1 MEAIELKAK
10 NSDLKIFPLLKRIQ
24 DGVLLDKKL
33 ASKFGV
39 EKSLT
44 QALKLTDELLKKCQF
59 IDAPPTTIEDT
70 KISSTNQELLEEIQ
84 AEEIAATRYLDELLE
99 DDDIFE
105 KPALFR
111 SRNDDY
117 IFRET
122 IESTLHSTKNT
133 IFTDNLNSDGESN
146 NSTSPQSEL
155 SSPKY
160 IPDLSTTPKYIPDEI
175 HNVSSFTQKN
185 STKDQEVKSTTTP
198 SSEQHKRANFNQSE
212 ENSLKKNNFF
222 REIDMKEKQNKTIT
236 TKPAYIDDIP
246 AELRNALKSFKE
258 YSKKQQNIY
267 EHVNEVQE
275 HILGYSG
282 TNTEKNTPE
291 VLNYSNVQNQ
301 DQNNYYINPSQQ
313 SDRHNYTQIQ
323 IPTTTARY
331 NQSYTYSGFTLPGP
345 AAVNDIRP
353 VETLAKRP
361 RGRPRKNPIKQANT
375 VSKYATA
382 PNQNNFPLGYQNQN
396 SMNSSQPYNM
406 MGYYPPH
413 PANYQPNFGYI
424 PSHNNYT
431 TSSQFTGNGTQVP
444 MAAAQYQPY
453 VNPAATGYHPS
464 FGYFPSQ
471 NIYSTNSSQFSATT
485 TTTTTRFQPYS
496 TPTTAAPVY
505 PAVNYSPGTFFNYH
519 QNHFQ

>member
-59 IDAPPTTIEDT
+59 IDAPPTIEDN

-84 AEEIAATRYLDELLE
+84 AEEIEATRYLDELLE
-99 DDDIFE
+99 DHDIFE

-122 IESTLHSTKNT
+122 IESTLQSTKNT

-146 NSTSPQSEL
+146 NSTSPQSDL

-175 HNVSSFTQKN
+175 HNVSFTQKN
-185 STKDQEVKSTTTP
+185 SIKDQEVKSTTTP
-198 SSEQHKRANFNQSE
+198 TLDQSE

-222 REIDMKEKQNKTIT
+222 REKQNKTIT

-313 SDRHNYTQIQ
+313 SDSTHNYTQIQ
-323 IPTTTARY
+323 IPTTTKARY

-361 RGRPRKNPIKQANT
+361 RGRPRKNSVKQANT
-375 VSKYATA
+375 VSKYATAA

-406 MGYYPPH
+406 MMGYYPPH

-424 PSHNNYT
+424 PSHNNYTT

-453 VNPAATGYHPS
+453 VNPAATGYLPS

-471 NIYSTNSSQFSATT
+471 NIYSTTNSSQFSAT

>member
-59 IDAPPTTIEDT
+59 IDAPPTIEDN

-84 AEEIAATRYLDELLE
+84 AEEIEATRYLDELLE
-99 DDDIFE
+99 EDDIFE

-122 IESTLHSTKNT
+122 IESTLQSTKNT

-146 NSTSPQSEL
+146 NSTSPQSDL

-175 HNVSSFTQKN
+175 HNVSFTQKN
-185 STKDQEVKSTTTP
+185 SIKDQEVKSTTTP
-198 SSEQHKRANFNQSE
+198 TLDQSE

-222 REIDMKEKQNKTIT
+222 REKQNKTIT

-313 SDRHNYTQIQ
+313 SDSTHNYTQIQ
-323 IPTTTARY
+323 IPTTTKARY

-361 RGRPRKNPIKQANT
+361 RGRPRKNTVKQANT
-375 VSKYATA
+375 VSKYATAA

-406 MGYYPPH
+406 MMGYYPPH

-424 PSHNNYT
+424 PSHNNYTT

-485 TTTTTRFQPYS
+485 TTTTRFQPYS

>member
-59 IDAPPTTIEDT
+59 IDAPPTIEDN

-84 AEEIAATRYLDELLE
+84 AEEIEATRYLDELLE
-99 DDDIFE
+99 DDNIFE

-122 IESTLHSTKNT
+122 IESTLQSTKNT

-146 NSTSPQSEL
+146 NSTSPQSDL

-175 HNVSSFTQKN
+175 HNVSFTQKN
-185 STKDQEVKSTTTP
+185 SIKDQEVKSTTTP
-198 SSEQHKRANFNQSE
+198 TLDQSE

-222 REIDMKEKQNKTIT
+222 REKQNKTIT

-313 SDRHNYTQIQ
+313 SDSTHNYTQIQ
-323 IPTTTARY
+323 IPTTTKARY

-361 RGRPRKNPIKQANT
+361 RGRPRKNSVKQANT
-375 VSKYATA
+375 VSKYATAA

-406 MGYYPPH
+406 MMGYYPPH

-424 PSHNNYT
+424 PSHNNYTT

-453 VNPAATGYHPS
+453 VNPAATGYLPS

-471 NIYSTNSSQFSATT
+471 NIYSTTNSSQFSAT

>member
-24 DGVLLDKKL
+24 DGILLDKKL

-59 IDAPPTTIEDT
+59 IDAPPTTIKDT

-99 DDDIFE
+99 EDDIFE

-185 STKDQEVKSTTTP
+185 STKDQGVKSTTTP
-198 SSEQHKRANFNQSE
+198 SSEQHKRANFT
-212 ENSLKKNNFF
+212 KTRGKFF
-222 REIDMKEKQNKTIT
+222 
-236 TKPAYIDDIP
+236 
-246 AELRNALKSFKE
+246 
-258 YSKKQQNIY
+258 
-267 EHVNEVQE
+267 
-275 HILGYSG
+275 
-282 TNTEKNTPE
+282 
-291 VLNYSNVQNQ
+291 
-301 DQNNYYINPSQQ
+301 
-313 SDRHNYTQIQ
+313 
-323 IPTTTARY
+323 
-331 NQSYTYSGFTLPGP
+331 
-345 AAVNDIRP
+345 
-353 VETLAKRP
+353 
-361 RGRPRKNPIKQANT
+361 
-375 VSKYATA
+375 
-382 PNQNNFPLGYQNQN
+382 
-396 SMNSSQPYNM
+396 
-406 MGYYPPH
+406 
-413 PANYQPNFGYI
+413 
-424 PSHNNYT
+424 
-431 TSSQFTGNGTQVP
+431 
-444 MAAAQYQPY
+444 
-453 VNPAATGYHPS
+453 
-464 FGYFPSQ
+464 
-471 NIYSTNSSQFSATT
+471 
-485 TTTTTRFQPYS
+485 
-496 TPTTAAPVY
+496 
-505 PAVNYSPGTFFNYH
+505 
-519 QNHFQ
+519 